1 MDKDLVIGIDSST
14 TATKAIAWDR
24 AGRLVAEGRSA
35 ITLSNPQPLFYEQD
49 AKDWW
54 RSLCAALGEL
64 GGKIEMGRVAALAIA
79 NQRETVVPLDAEG
92 EPLYPAMTW
101 LDERGRE
108 DVVLLSKKLGRDRLL
123 QITGK
128 TPDPTP
134 CLYGLHWL
142 MRKAP
147 EVYGKVAKFVE
158 VHGYLVWRLTGLYR
172 TSWAS
177 MDPTGVYDLEAKQLS
192 EPILEALRL
201 TPRQFATAVAPGSVL
216 GEVTGEAAEAT
227 GLKAGTL
234 VIAGGGDGQAGGLGT
249 GTLIP
254 GRAYLNLGT
263 ASVSGVYGKAYAT
276 DPAFRTLT
284 SVSGEGYIYELCLRT
299 GTFLTDWFV
308 KGLFGCD
315 PNEEPDIY
323 AQLEAA
329 AAAVP
334 IGAGGLL
341 LQPYWGG
348 VMTPYWD
355 QDARGL
361 IIGLS
366 GEHGRGHLY
375 RAMMEGIALDQAMG
389 TANIERVT
397 GQEVT
402 ELMTIGGGS
411 KSDLW
416 CSIIADATGKPVRR
430 LATAEATSL
439 GAGIAAAKGAGWFA
453 SAADAAAAMGGK
465 VESSLEPDAERH
477 ALYQELRAI
486 FERLYPATREA
497 QAALAA
503 FKHRHPAVE
512 EGEDEAA

>member
-1 MDKDLVIGIDSST
+1 MDRDLVIGIDSST

-24 AGRLVAEGRSA
+24 RGRPVAEGRSA
-35 ITLSNPQPLFYEQD
+35 IALSNPQTLFYEQD
-49 AKDWW
+49 AHDWW
-54 RSLCAALGEL
+54 RSLSAALGEL
-64 GGKIEMGRVAALAIA
+64 GAAIDMDRVAALAIA
-79 NQRETVVPLDAEG
+79 NQRETFVALDARG
-92 EPLYPAMTW
+92 APLCPAITW
-101 LDERGRE
+101 LDERCRD
-108 DVVLLSKKLGRDRLL
+108 DVALLSKKLGRDRIL

-134 CLYGLHWL
+134 CLYGMHWL

-147 EVYGKVAKFVE
+147 GLYARAAKFLE

-177 MDPTGVYDLEAKQLS
+177 VDPIGVYDLEAKQLS

-201 TPRQFATAVAPGSVL
+201 TPKQFAVAVAPGSVV

-227 GLKAGTL
+227 GLRAGTL
-234 VIAGGGDGQAGGLGT
+234 VVAGGGDGQAGGLGT

-263 ASVSGVYGKAYAT
+263 ASVSGVYGRAYAT

-284 SVSGEGYIYELCLRT
+284 SLCGEGYIYELCLRT

-308 KGLFGCD
+308 KDLFAAD
-315 PNEEPDIY
+315 PVARPEIY
-323 AQLEAA
+323 REMEAA
-329 AAAVP
+329 AAMVP
-334 IGAGGLL
+334 VGSGGLL
-341 LQPYWGG
+341 LQPYWSG

-355 QDARGL
+355 YDARGL
-361 IIGLS
+361 MVGLS
-366 GEHGRGHLY
+366 SEHGRGHFY

-397 GQEVT
+397 GQQVT
-402 ELMTIGGGS
+402 ELMTIGGGA

-416 CSIIADATGKPVRR
+416 CTIIADATGKPVRR
-430 LATAEATSL
+430 LATVEATSL
-439 GAGIAAAKGAGWFA
+439 GAAITAAKGAGWFA
-453 SAADAAAAMGGK
+453 SAVEAASAMAGDI
-465 VESSLEPDAERH
+465 ESSIAPDAERH
-477 ALYQELRAI
+477 AAYQELLGI
-486 FERLYPATREA
+486 YERLYPVTREV

-503 FKHRHPAVE
+503 FKHRQLDNG
-512 EGEDEAA
+512 EGEAG

>member
-24 AGRLVAEGRSA
+24 AGRLVAEGRSTIA
-35 ITLSNPQPLFYEQD
+35 LSNPQPLFYEQD
-49 AKDWW
+49 ARDWW
-54 RSLCAALGEL
+54 RSACAALGEL
-64 GGKIEMGRVAALAIA
+64 GGKIDTSRVAALAIA
-79 NQRETVVPLDAEG
+79 NQRETVVALDAEG
-92 EPLYPAMTW
+92 EPLAPAMTW

-108 DVVLLSKKLGRDRLL
+108 DVGLLCKKLGRDRLL

-134 CLYGLHWL
+134 CVYGMHWL
-142 MRKAP
+142 MRKQP
-147 EVYGKVAKFVE
+147 KLYGKVAKFVE

-177 MDPTGVYDLEAKQLS
+177 VDPMGIYDLEAKALS

-201 TPRQFATAVAPGSVL
+201 TPKQFAVAVAPGSVL

-227 GLKAGTL
+227 GLEAGTL
-234 VIAGGGDGQAGGLGT
+234 VVAGGGDGQAGGLGT
-249 GTLIP
+249 GTLVP

-284 SVSGEGYIYELCLRT
+284 SLSGEGYIFELCVRT
-299 GTFLTDWFV
+299 GTFLVDWFV
-308 KGLFGCD
+308 KGLFAVD
-315 PNEEPDIY
+315 PDRNPDIY
-323 AQLEAA
+323 REMEAA

-334 IGAGGLL
+334 VGSGGLL

-397 GQEVT
+397 GQQVT

-430 LATAEATSL
+430 LATAEATAL

-453 SAADAAAAMGGK
+453 TAAAAAAAMAGK
-465 VESSLEPDAERH
+465 VESSIEPDAERH
-477 ALYQELRAI
+477 ATYQELRAI

-497 QAALAA
+497 QAELAA
-503 FKHRHPAVE
+503 FKHRQAVA
-512 EGEDEAA
+512 GDDEDGAA

>member
-24 AGRLVAEGRSA
+24 GGQLVAEGRSA
-35 ITLSNPQPLFYEQD
+35 LALHNPEPGRYEQH
-49 AKDWW
+49 ANDWW
-54 RSLCAALGEL
+54 RSACAALGEL
-64 GGKIEMGRVAALAIA
+64 GAKIEMSRVAALAIA
-79 NQRETVVPLDAEG
+79 NQRETFVALDAAG
-92 EPLYPAMTW
+92 EPLGPAITW

-108 DVVLLSKKLGRDRLL
+108 DVGLLSKKLGRDRLL
-123 QITGK
+123 AITGK

-134 CLYGLHWL
+134 CLYALHWL
-142 MRKAP
+142 MRLAP
-147 EVYGKVAKFVE
+147 DRYAKTAHFLE

-177 MDPTGVYDLEAKQLS
+177 ADPTGVYDLEAKCYS

-201 TPRQFATAVAPGSVL
+201 TPKHFATAVAPGSVL

-227 GLKAGTL
+227 GLEAGTL
-234 VIAGGGDGQAGGLGT
+234 VVAGGGDGQAGGLGV
-249 GTLIP
+249 GTLVP

-263 ASVSGVYGKAYAT
+263 ASVCGVYGEAYAT
-276 DPAFRTLT
+276 DPAFRTMT

-308 KGLFGCD
+308 KHVFGAD
-315 PNEEPDIY
+315 PEANPAIY
-323 AQLEAA
+323 GELEAA
-329 AAAVP
+329 AAALPV
-334 IGAGGLL
+334 GAGGLL
-341 LQPYWGG
+341 LLPYWGG
-348 VMTPYWD
+348 VMNPYWD

-361 IIGLS
+361 IVGLS

-389 TANIERVT
+389 TRNIERVT
-397 GQEVT
+397 GQPVS

-416 CSIIADATGKPVRR
+416 CRIIADATGKPVRR
-430 LATAEATSL
+430 LVTVEATSL
-439 GAGIAAAKGAGWFA
+439 GAAIAAAKGAGWFV
-453 SAADAAAAMGGK
+453 SAAAAVSAMAGK
-465 VESSLEPDAERH
+465 VHSTVAPDADRH
-477 ALYQELRAI
+477 ARYEELRLI

-503 FKHRHPAVE
+503 FKHRHATAPAAE
-512 EGEDEAA
+512 HGAA

>member
-24 AGRLVAEGRSA
+24 DGRLVAEGRSA
-35 ITLSNPQPLFYEQD
+35 ITLSNPRPLFYEQD
-49 AKDWW
+49 SEDWW

-64 GGKIEMGRVAALAIA
+64 GGAVEMDRVAALAIA
-79 NQRETVVPLDAEG
+79 NQRETFVALDAAG
-92 EPLYPAMTW
+92 EPLGPAITW

-108 DVVLLSKKLGRDRLL
+108 DVGLLCKKLGRDRLL

-128 TPDPTP
+128 IPDPTP
-134 CLYGLHWL
+134 CVYAMHWL

-147 EVYGKVAKFVE
+147 ERYRKAAKFLE

-177 MDPTGVYDLEAKQLS
+177 VDPMGVYDLAAKQLS

-201 TPRQFATAVAPGSVL
+201 TPKQFAVAVAPGSVL

-227 GLKAGTL
+227 GLRAGTL
-234 VIAGGGDGQAGGLGT
+234 VVAGGGDGQAGGLGT
-249 GTLIP
+249 GTLTA

-284 SVSGEGYIYELCLRT
+284 SLSADGYIYELCLRT
-299 GTFLTDWFV
+299 GTFLVDWFV
-308 KGLFGCD
+308 KGVFGAD
-315 PNEEPDIY
+315 PQTDPDCYAALEE
-323 AQLEAA
+323 A

-355 QDARGL
+355 QDARGS

-366 GEHGRGHLY
+366 GEHGPGHLY
-375 RAMMEGIALDQAMG
+375 RAMMEGIALDLAMG
-389 TANIERVT
+389 VVNIERVT
-397 GQEVT
+397 GQAVH

-416 CSIIADATGKPVRR
+416 CAIVADATGKAVRR
-430 LATAEATSL
+430 LATAEATAL

-453 SAADAAAAMGGK
+453 TAALAAEAMGGK
-465 VESSLEPDAERH
+465 VESSLEPDAARH
-477 ALYQELRAI
+477 ATYQELLAI
-486 FERLYPATREA
+486 YERLYPATREV

-503 FKHRHPAVE
+503 FKHR
-512 EGEDEAA
+512 GENGESESA

>member
-24 AGRLVAEGRSA
+24 GGRVVAEGRSA
-35 ITLSNPQPLFYEQD
+35 LPMSSPEPGFYEQD
-49 AKDWW
+49 AHEWW
-54 RSLCAALGEL
+54 RSACAALGEL
-64 GGKIEMGRVAALAIA
+64 GAKVDMARVAALAIA
-79 NQRETVVPLDAEG
+79 NQRETFVPLDATG
-92 EPLYPAMTW
+92 EPLGPAITW

-108 DVVLLSKKLGRDRLL
+108 DVGLLSRKLGRDRLL
-123 QITGK
+123 AITGK

-134 CLYGLHWL
+134 CLYALHWL
-142 MRKAP
+142 MRKRPSLYAR
-147 EVYGKVAKFVE
+147 ATHFLE

-177 MDPTGVYDLEAKQLS
+177 ADPTGVYDLAAKSYS

-201 TPRQFATAVAPGSVL
+201 TPGHFAAAVAPGSVL
-216 GEVTGEAAEAT
+216 GEVTGDAAEAT

-234 VIAGGGDGQAGGLGT
+234 VVAGGGDGQAGGLGV
-249 GTLIP
+249 GTLTA

-263 ASVSGVYGKAYAT
+263 ASVSGVYGETYAT
-276 DPAFRTLT
+276 DPAFRTMT
-284 SVSGEGYIYELCLRT
+284 SVSGQGYIFELCLRT
-299 GTFLTDWFV
+299 GTFLIDWFV
-308 KGLFGCD
+308 RNLFETD
-315 PNEEPDIY
+315 PTRDPDIY
-323 AQLEAA
+323 RRLEAA
-329 AAAVP
+329 AAAAPV
-334 IGAGGLL
+334 GSGGLM

-348 VMTPYWD
+348 SMTPYWD

-361 IIGLS
+361 ILGLS

-397 GQEVT
+397 GQAVT
-402 ELMTIGGGS
+402 EFMTIGGGA

-430 LATAEATSL
+430 LATVEATSL
-439 GAGIAAAKGAGWFA
+439 GAAMAAAKGAGWFS
-453 SAADAAAAMGGK
+453 SATAAAAAMAGE
-465 VESSLEPDAERH
+465 VQSTIEPEPSRH
-477 ALYQELRAI
+477 DVYQELRLI
-486 FERLYPATREA
+486 FERLYPVTREA

-503 FKHRHPAVE
+503 FKHRQATSAVPE
-512 EGEDEAA
+512 SGAA

>member
-1 MDKDLVIGIDSST
+1 MNRDLVIGIDSST

-24 AGRLVAEGRSA
+24 RGRWVAEGRSA
-35 ITLSNPQPLFYEQD
+35 IALSNPQPLFYEQD
-49 AKDWW
+49 AHDWW
-54 RSLCAALGEL
+54 RSLCSAVGEL
-64 GGKIEMGRVAALAIA
+64 SADIDMDRVAALAIA
-79 NQRETVVPLDAEG
+79 NQRETFVALDPRG
-92 EPLYPAMTW
+92 EPLGPAITW
-101 LDERGRE
+101 LDERCRD
-108 DVVLLSKKLGRDRLL
+108 DVGLLSKKLGRERIL

-134 CLYGLHWL
+134 CVYGMHWL

-147 EVYGKVAKFVE
+147 KLYAEAAKFLE

-177 MDPTGVYDLEAKQLS
+177 ADPMGVYDLQAKQLS
-192 EPILEALRL
+192 EPILDALRL
-201 TPRQFATAVAPGSVL
+201 TPKQFAVAVAPGSVV

-227 GLKAGTL
+227 GLRAGTL
-234 VIAGGGDGQAGGLGT
+234 VVAGGGDGQAGGLGT

-284 SVSGEGYIYELCLRT
+284 SLSGDGYIYELCLRT

-308 KGLFGCD
+308 KGLFAAD
-315 PNEEPDIY
+315 PASRPEIY
-323 AQLEAA
+323 HEMEAA
-329 AAAVP
+329 AAALPV
-334 IGAGGLL
+334 GSGGLL

-355 QDARGL
+355 HDARGL
-361 IIGLS
+361 IVGLS
-366 GEHGRGHLY
+366 SEHGRGHLY

-397 GQEVT
+397 GQQVT

-411 KSDLW
+411 RSDLW
-416 CSIIADATGKPVRR
+416 CAIIADATGKPVRR
-430 LATAEATSL
+430 LATVEATAL

-453 SAADAAAAMGGK
+453 TAIEAASAMAGA
-465 VESSLEPDAERH
+465 VESSIAPDAERH
-477 ALYQELRAI
+477 AVYQELRDI
-486 FERLYPATREA
+486 YERLYPATREL

-503 FKHRHPAVE
+503 FKHRQGE
-512 EGEDEAA
+512 NGEGEAG